1 MYYNCQGFFNMR
13 LIIVLF
19 FALILF
25 AFSNTTFAQKVVKT
39 DSVPKTHADSIKMKA
54 DSIENSKQK
63 LKAKVEYEAADSISF
78 DFTDKKAYLF
88 KDGSIKYQKMGIK
101 AASIEIDFDKSITH
115 ATGVADSTGK
125 IVGEPIFNDGG
136 EEFSTKILN
145 YNYDTKK
152 GFIQEV
158 ITKEGE
164 GFIHGKQVKKMPD
177 NVTNIKNGSYTTCD
191 LPHPHFELRFTK
203 AKVIP
208 NKETITGPAYMVLE
222 DVPLPLAL
230 PFGFFPNKS
239 GRMSGI
245 FMPSPGESGNRG
257 FYLRDF
263 GYYWGISDYLDFQV
277 KGEAYTRGS
286 WAVYPTMNYF
296 RRYKYQG
303 NFNLRLATN
312 ITGEKGSTDYTKSKD
327 FSINWMHTQDAKA
340 NPVNRFSANVNI
352 QTSKFNKFNP
362 TTVGNYLSNT
372 FQSSI
377 AFQTSIDER
386 IFISVSARHSQ
397 NTITKQM
404 SITLPDL
411 SISAN
416 RWYPFKN
423 EDGGGK
429 KRWYE
434 DISLGYSLAA
444 TNQLDT
450 YDSLLFKPGGLKKL
464 RNGIQQQIPIS
475 SSFKILK
482 YVTVSNSVN
491 LSENWYLQ
499 TINKRLATQY
509 SKKGEI
515 RDTSYIATDTIHGF
529 KASHDFSYST
539 SFNTTLYGIVRFKKG
554 AIKAIRHVFSPS
566 VSYNYKPDFSA
577 PKWGYYKT
585 VADSAGFKQLYSIF
599 EGATYGGPSSSKAGS
614 ISFSVRNNLEMKVR
628 SKKDT
633 VTGLR
638 TIKLID
644 QLNISTNYNL
654 ASDSLRWSPVSVNGS
669 TPILKNTNVNFS
681 ASWDPYSWDVRNS
694 RRSNIYE
701 WDLNRK
707 LLRFQNSN
715 WSFGLS
721 HTFTSKNGQNKSK
734 DKPSTPVNDKLIPP
748 GGPAVGN
755 PALEAEKKDIIE
767 NPQNYLNWNN
777 PWTLTMNYTFNMTT
791 VKDQTSGKLKN
802 DIIQSVM
809 FNGDVSITPK
819 WKVTFTSGFDIK
831 NKQISYTSFTI
842 NRDLHC
848 FEMSFNW
855 IPFGY
860 IKSWDFTL
868 RAKSTLL
875 QDLKITKR
883 KDFRDNLY

>member
-1 MYYNCQGFFNMR
+1 
-13 LIIVLF
+13 
-19 FALILF
+19 
-25 AFSNTTFAQKVVKT
+25 
-39 DSVPKTHADSIKMKA
+39 
-54 DSIENSKQK
+54 
-63 LKAKVEYEAADSISF
+63 
-78 DFTDKKAYLF
+78 
-88 KDGSIKYQKMGIK
+88 MGIK

-115 ATGVADSTGK
+115 AKGVADSTGK
-125 IVGEPIFNDGG
+125 MIGEPIFKEDA

-191 LPHPHFELRFTK
+191 LPHPHFELRFTR

-263 GYYWGISDYLDFQV
+263 GYYWGISDYMDFQV

-286 WAVYPTMNYF
+286 WAVYPTFNYYQ
-296 RRYKYQG
+296 RYKYQG
-303 NFNLRLATN
+303 NFNFRFATN

-352 QTSKFNKFNP
+352 QTSKFNHYNP

-372 FQSSI
+372 FQSSVS
-377 AFQTSIDER
+377 FQTSIDNR
-386 IFISVSARHSQ
+386 IFISTSARHSQ

-404 SITLPDL
+404 SVTLPDL
-411 SISAN
+411 AVSAN
-416 RWYPFKN
+416 RWYPFKK
-423 EDGGGK
+423 EDESGK

-434 DISLGYSLAA
+434 DISLGYSLTA

-450 YDSLLFKPGGLKKL
+450 YDSLLFKPGALKKL
-464 RNGIQQQIPIS
+464 RNGIQQSIPLS
-475 SSFKILK
+475 STFKILK
-482 YVTVSNSVN
+482 YITVSNSIN

-499 TINKRLATQY
+499 TINKKWLNTKYQINGAT
-509 SKKGEI
+509 
-515 RDTSYIATDTIHGF
+515 RDTAYLAIDTIRGF
-529 KASHDFSYST
+529 KAAHDFSYST
-539 SFNTTLYGIVRFKKG
+539 SLNTTLYGIVRFKKG
-554 AIKAIRHVFSPS
+554 AIRAIRHVFSPS

-577 PKWGYYKT
+577 PKWGYYKSYVDT
-585 VADSAGFKQLYSIF
+585 AGVKQLYSIF
-599 EGATYGGPSSSKAGS
+599 EGATYGGPSASKAGN
-614 ISFSVRNNLEMKVR
+614 ISFNIRNNLEMKIR

-638 TIKLID
+638 TIKIID
-644 QLNISTNYNL
+644 QLNISTTYNL
-654 ASDSLRWSPVSVNGS
+654 ASDSLRWSPVNVTGS
-669 TPILKNTNVNFS
+669 TPILKNTNINFS
-681 ASWDPYSWDVRNS
+681 ATWDPYSWDARNNM
-694 RRSNIYE
+694 RSKIYE
-701 WDLNRK
+701 WDLNRQ

-721 HTFTSKNGQNKSK
+721 HTFTSNSGKEKSK
-734 DKPSTPVNDKLIPP
+734 NKPISPDSNKLIPP
-748 GGPAVGN
+748 GGAAIGN
-755 PALEAEKKDIIE
+755 PALEAEKKDIIQ

-777 PWTLTMNYTFNMTT
+777 PWSLTVNYTFNMTT
-791 VKDQTSGKLKN
+791 VKDPLTKKLNN

-809 FNGDVSITPK
+809 FNGDISITPK
-819 WKVTFTSGFDIK
+819 WKVTFTSGYDIK

-860 IKSWDFTL
+860 IKSWDFTI
-868 RAKSTLL
+868 RAKSSLL

>member
-1 MYYNCQGFFNMR
+1 MR
-13 LIIVLF
+13 LLIVLF
-19 FALILF
+19 FALILSTF
-25 AFSNTTFAQKVVKT
+25 ANVALAQKVVKT
-39 DSVPKTHADSIKMKA
+39 DSVPKTHADSIKRKA
-54 DSIENSKQK
+54 DSIETSKQK

-78 DFTDKKAYLF
+78 DFSDKKAYLF

-101 AASIEIDFDKSITH
+101 AASIEIDFDKSVTH

-125 IVGEPIFNDGG
+125 VVGEPIFTDGG

-145 YNYDTKK
+145 YNYETKK

-164 GFIHGKQVKKMPD
+164 GFIHGKQVKKMPND
-177 NVTNIKNGSYTTCD
+177 VTNIKNGSYTTCD
-191 LPHPHFELRFTK
+191 LPHPHFELRFTR

-208 NKETITGPAYMVLE
+208 GKETITGPAYMVLE

-263 GYYWGISDYLDFQV
+263 GYYWGFSDNLDFQV

-296 RRYKYQG
+296 RRYKFQG
-303 NFNLRLATN
+303 NFNLRFATN

-340 NPVNRFSANVNI
+340 NPVNRFTANVNI
-352 QTSKFNKFNP
+352 QSSKFNKLNP

-377 AFQTSIDER
+377 AFQTTLAER
-386 IFISVSARHSQ
+386 INVSISARHSQ
-397 NTITKQM
+397 NTITRDM

-411 SISAN
+411 SVSAN

-423 EDGGGK
+423 EEGGGK

-434 DISLGYSLAA
+434 DISLGYSLTA
-444 TNQLDT
+444 TNQLDIK
-450 YDSLLFKPGGLKKL
+450 DSLLFKPGAFKRLK
-464 RNGIQQQIPIS
+464 NGIQQNIPVS

-482 YVTVSNSVN
+482 YITVTNSVSLN
-491 LSENWYLQ
+491 ENWYLQ
-499 TINKRLATQY
+499 TINKHLA
-509 SKKGEI
+509 SKYVKNGVM
-515 RDTSYIATDTIHGF
+515 RDTSFIAIDTIRGF
-529 KASHDFSYST
+529 KAAHDFSYST
-539 SFNTTLYGIVRFKKG
+539 SLNATLYGIVRFKKG
-554 AIKAIRHVFSPS
+554 AIKAIRHVFAPS
-566 VSYNYKPDFSA
+566 ISYNYKPDFSA
-577 PKWGYYKT
+577 PKWGYYRT
-585 VADSAGFKQLYSIF
+585 VVDTAGVKHLYSIF

-614 ISFSVRNNLEMKVR
+614 ISMSIRNNLEMKVR

-654 ASDSLRWSPVSVNGS
+654 ASDSLRWSPISVTGS

-681 ASWDPYSWDVRNS
+681 ATWDPYSWDVRNS

-701 WDLNRK
+701 WDLNRR
-707 LLRFQNSN
+707 LLRFENSN

-721 HTFTSKNGQNKSK
+721 HTFTGKSGEKKVK
-734 DKPSTPVNDKLIPP
+734 DKTGSAENNKIIPP
-748 GGPAVGN
+748 DAPAVGN
-755 PALEAEKKDIIE
+755 PALEAEKKDIIN

-777 PWTLTMNYTFNMTT
+777 PWSLTVNYTFNMTT
-791 VKDQTSGKLKN
+791 VKDQLSGKLKN

-809 FNGDVSITPK
+809 FNGDISITPK

>member
-1 MYYNCQGFFNMR
+1 MR
-13 LIIVLF
+13 LLIVLYI
-19 FALILF
+19 ALILST
-25 AFSNTTFAQKVVKT
+25 FSNVTFAQKVVKT
-39 DSVPKTHADSIKMKA
+39 DRVLSTPADSLKIKE
-54 DSIENSKQK
+54 DSIANSKQK
-63 LKAKVEYEAADSISF
+63 LKAKVEYEALDSISF
-78 DFTDKKAYLF
+78 DFKDKKAFLF
-88 KDGSIKYQKMGIK
+88 KEGSIKYQKMGIK
-101 AASIEIDFDKSITH
+101 AASIEIDFDKSMTH
-115 ATGVADSTGK
+115 AIGTPDSTGK
-125 IVGEPIFNDGG
+125 IIGEPIFKDGD

-145 YNYDTKK
+145 YNFDSKK
-152 GFIQEV
+152 GFIREV
-158 ITKEGE
+158 ITKDGD
-164 GFIHGKQVKKMPD
+164 GYIHGKQVKKMPD

-222 DVPLPLAL
+222 DVPLPIGL
-230 PFGFFPNKS
+230 PFGFFPNKN

-263 GYYWGISDYLDFQV
+263 GYYWGISDYLDLQV
-277 KGEAYTRGS
+277 KAEAYTRGS
-286 WAVYPTMNYF
+286 WALYPTVNYY

-327 FSINWMHTQDAKA
+327 FSINWMHTQDQKA

-362 TTVGNYLSNT
+362 TTVSNYLSNT

-377 AFQTSIDER
+377 SFQTSIDER
-386 IFISVSARHSQ
+386 LFISASARHSQ

-411 SISAN
+411 SVSAN
-416 RWYPFKN
+416 RWYPFRT
-423 EDGGGK
+423 EDSGK
-429 KRWYE
+429 KLWYQ
-434 DISLGYSLAA
+434 DISLGYSLSA

-464 RNGIQQQIPIS
+464 KNGVQQLIPIS
-475 SSFKILK
+475 SSFKIMK
-482 YVTVSNSVN
+482 YITVSNSVN

-509 SKKGEI
+509 VKKGET
-515 RDTSYIATDTIHGF
+515 RDTSYIAIDTIHGF

-539 SFNTTLYGIVRFKKG
+539 SLNTTIYGIVRFKKG
-554 AIKAIRHVFSPS
+554 PIKAIRHVFSPS
-566 VSYNYKPDFSA
+566 VSYNYKPDFSD

-585 VADSAGFKQLYSIF
+585 VTDSAGNKQLYSIF
-599 EGATYGGPSSSKAGS
+599 EGATYGGPSASKAGS
-614 ISFSVRNNLEMKVR
+614 INISIRNNLEMKVR
-628 SKKDT
+628 SKEDT
-633 VTGLR
+633 ITGLR
-638 TIKLID
+638 TIKIID
-644 QLNISTNYNL
+644 QLSISTNYNL
-654 ASDSLRWSPVSVNGS
+654 ASDSLRWSPVSVSGN
-669 TPILKNTNVNFS
+669 TPILKNTNINFS
-681 ASWDPYSWDVRNS
+681 ATWDPYSWDERNN

-707 LLRFQNSN
+707 LMRFQNAN

-721 HTFTSKNGQNKSK
+721 HTFTSNDGQKKSK
-734 DKPSTPVNDKLIPP
+734 NIPVTPIDNKLLPNAVSTKDDPS
-748 GGPAVGN
+748 
-755 PALEAEKKDIIE
+755 LEAEKKDIIQ
-767 NPQNYLNWNN
+767 NPQNYLDWNN
-777 PWTLTMNYTFNMTT
+777 PWTFTTSYTFSMAT
-791 VKDQTSGKLKN
+791 VKDPVSKKLKN
-802 DIIQSVM
+802 DIIQSIM
-809 FNGDVSITPK
+809 FNGDISITPK
-819 WKVTFTSGFDIK
+819 WKVTFTSGYDFK
-831 NKQISYTSFTI
+831 SSQLSYTSFTI